1 VVAVL
6 ALGDPL
12 ASETMDEDEAEL
24 VRSLCAVSATAILNG
39 RLYERLEDKAR
50 ELTRL
55 TDYHSSIVESME
67 AGVVVM
73 GTDNRIER
81 WNRGMERLAGVPRDL
96 AIGKTLAEA
105 LSSDASAVLASILP
119 ESDLPSSGDDHL
131 YKVTLKLQSG
141 RVITVNVNAAPFDS
155 SLSDSMTSR
164 ARAVLIFHDVTDRVA
179 LERQFQ
185 QTEKMVAV
193 GLLAAGVAHEVNTP
207 LTGISSYTQL
217 LRSQMDPK
225 DARVEWL
232 DKIEKQTL
240 RGAKIVSNLLNFARA
255 GGSDDASLDV
265 SKVAADVI
273 SLVEHQ
279 LDRARVRVV
288 KELAADLPTV
298 IGSENKIQQVLFNL
312 ILNARDAMPSGG
324 WLTVKTCIDGRDV
337 VVEVND
343 TGDGIPEAD
352 LPRIFDPFFTT
363 KDVGQ
368 GTGLGLA
375 VSYGIVQE
383 HGGTIQASSSKGK
396 GSRFEVR
403 LPIER
408 RAAMAHAL

>member
-1 VVAVL
+1 
-6 ALGDPL
+6 
-12 ASETMDEDEAEL
+12 MD
-24 VRSLCAVSATAILNG
+24 
-39 RLYERLEDKAR
+39 
-50 ELTRL
+50 
-55 TDYHSSIVESME
+55 
-67 AGVVVM
+67 
-73 GTDNRIER
+73 
-81 WNRGMERLAGVPRDL
+81 RLAGVPRDG

-105 LSSDASAVLASILP
+105 LSSDASSVLAPILP
-119 ESDLPSSGDDHL
+119 GSSGPSDHL
-131 YKVTLKLQSG
+131 YKVTLTLQSG
-141 RVITVNVNAAPFDS
+141 RAITVNVNAARFDS
-155 SLSDSMTSR
+155 SLAEATGSSE
-164 ARAVLIFHDVTDRVA
+164 RAVLMFHDVTERVA
-179 LERQFQ
+179 LERQVQ

-217 LRSQMDPK
+217 LRSQMDPL
-225 DARVEWL
+225 DARVQWL
-232 DKIEKQTL
+232 DKIEKQTF
-240 RGAKIVSNLLNFARA
+240 RGAKIVSNLLNFART

-265 SKVAADVI
+265 TRVVGDVL

-288 KELAADLPTV
+288 KELGLDLPTV
-298 IGSENKIQQVLFNL
+298 LGSENKIQQVLFNL

-324 WLTVKTCIDGRDV
+324 WLTLKTFADGRDV
-337 VVEVND
+337 VVEVSD
-343 TGDGIPEAD
+343 TGEGIPEAD

-383 HGGTIQASSSKGK
+383 HGGSIRASSAKGQ

-408 RAAMAHAL
+408 RAAMARAR

>member
-1 VVAVL
+1 VA
-6 ALGDPL
+6 
-12 ASETMDEDEAEL
+12 
-24 VRSLCAVSATAILNG
+24 
-39 RLYERLEDKAR
+39 
-50 ELTRL
+50 LT
-55 TDYHSSIVESME
+55 
-67 AGVVVM
+67 
-73 GTDNRIER
+73 
-81 WNRGMERLAGVPRDL
+81 
-96 AIGKTLAEA
+96 
-105 LSSDASAVLASILP
+105 
-119 ESDLPSSGDDHL
+119 
-131 YKVTLKLQSG
+131 LQSG

-155 SLSDSMTSR
+155 SLAESAEPG
-164 ARAVLIFHDVTDRVA
+164 ARAILIFHDVTDRVS
-179 LERQFQ
+179 LERQVQ

-225 DARVEWL
+225 DARIEWL
-232 DKIEKQTL
+232 DKIEKQTF

-265 SKVAADVI
+265 SKVVADVL

-279 LDRARVRVV
+279 LDKARVRVV
-288 KELAADLPTV
+288 KELSPDLPSV
-298 IGSENKIQQVLFNL
+298 LGSENKIQQVLFNL

-324 WLTVKTCIDGRDV
+324 WLTLKTFVDGRDV
-337 VVEVND
+337 VVEVSD
-343 TGDGIPEAD
+343 TGEGIPEAD

-383 HGGTIQASSSKGK
+383 HGGSIRATSARGQ
-396 GSRFEVR
+396 GSRFAVR

-408 RAAMAHAL
+408 RAAIARAR